1 MPSFFVFLIAFVDNV
16 CIFNFSSCASAI
28 WIGDGEIW
36 SENKASEETMLPAEA
51 DILLVTDSFSEE
63 DSEADDQ
70 SYYPPEVYAQ
80 TWQGYITHIM
90 HMLYCNA

>member
-1 MPSFFVFLIAFVDNV
+1 
-16 CIFNFSSCASAI
+16 
-28 WIGDGEIW
+28 
-36 SENKASEETMLPAEA
+36 MLPVEA
-51 DILLVTDSFSEE
+51 DILLVTDSSSKE

-90 HMLYCNA
+90 QCCIAMLSFYIIYTILNAISLVDTSYM